1 MDTQELIS
9 TACPKI
15 GALGGAF
22 YFVPETVSFAKEQL
36 GIDGFRFY
44 FIGRGGVLGDVE
56 PPVVGSAFGYWEPG
70 MVAKMWNSAKQK
82 VAPRDGSRAYLGCA
96 QAFGRQ
102 RFGGLEGVE
111 AFNAAAEIVV
121 AAANPS
127 GLALFAGYLGEP
139 LPEDPP
145 ARAMQLLATL
155 REFRGSA
162 HLVAVVASGI
172 EPRVA
177 HAIRRPEMVKS
188 FGWPEEV
195 PPCTD
200 DDRRNLAAADALT
213 DKLVAPAF
221 GALDDAGAKALVA
234 GLQRFEAAVSS

>member
-22 YFVPETVSFAKEQL
+22 YFVPETVGFGKEQL

-56 PPVVGSAFGYWEPG
+56 APVVGSAFGYWEPT
-70 MVAKMWNSAKQK
+70 MVAKMWNSAKEK

-96 QAFGRQ
+96 HAFGRQ
-102 RFGGLEGVE
+102 RFAGIEETE
-111 AFNAAAEIVV
+111 AFNAAAEAVV
-121 AAANPS
+121 AAANPA
-127 GLALFAGYLGEP
+127 GLALFSGYLGEP
-139 LPEDPP
+139 LPDEPP

-162 HLVAVVASGI
+162 HLAAVVASGI
-172 EPRVA
+172 EPRIA
-177 HAIRRPEMVKS
+177 HAIRRPEMVKA

-195 PPCTD
+195 PPIND
-200 DDRRNLAAADALT
+200 EDHRKLAAADALT
-213 DKLVAPAF
+213 DQIVAPAF
-221 GALDDAGAKALVA
+221 GALDEAGAKALVA
-234 GLQRFEAAVSS
+234 GLQRFEAAVSG

>member
-22 YFVPETVSFAKEQL
+22 YFVPETVGYGKEHL

-70 MVAKMWNSAKQK
+70 MVAKMWSSAKEK

-96 QAFGRQ
+96 HEFGRR
-102 RFGGLEGVE
+102 RFGALDGVE
-111 AFNAAAEIVV
+111 AFNAAAEAVV

-127 GLALFAGYLGEP
+127 GLALFSGYLGEP
-139 LPEDPP
+139 LPDDPP

-162 HLVAVVASGI
+162 HLVAVLASDI
-172 EPRVA
+172 EPRIA

-195 PPCTD
+195 PPITD
-200 DDRRNLAAADALT
+200 DDHRNLARADALT
-213 DKLVAPAF
+213 DRLVAPAF
-221 GALDDAGAKALVA
+221 ATLDDEGAKALVA
-234 GLQRFEAAVSS
+234 GLERFEAAVSS